1 MAQGLGC
8 PKARGSSCTMDQTCV
23 PCIGRQILNHR
34 TTSKVPALTLDT
46 HKLIRYSISSV
57 TGEKNEAQI
66 SEVIICNS

>member
-1 MAQGLGC
+1 
-8 PKARGSSCTMDQTCV
+8 MDQACA